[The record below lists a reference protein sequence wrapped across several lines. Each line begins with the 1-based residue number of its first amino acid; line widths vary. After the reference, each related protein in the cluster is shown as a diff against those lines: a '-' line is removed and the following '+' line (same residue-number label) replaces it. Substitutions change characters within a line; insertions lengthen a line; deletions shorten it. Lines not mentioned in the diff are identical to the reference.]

1 MSMMRTRFNPNRAFI
16 HALATGGDPI
26 SAAACTIFAKQK
38 ARNGEQETHGGL
50 TKHPI
55 KELTMEYLVLV
66 AVVSMMA
73 LYALI
78 IVGCLKQPEW

>member
-1 MSMMRTRFNPNRAFI
+1 MR
-16 HALATGGDPI
+16 
-26 SAAACTIFAKQK
+26 S
-38 ARNGEQETHGGL
+38 
-50 TKHPI
+50 TKHVAALLKRI
-55 KELTMEYLVLV
+55 KELTMEYLILI

>member
-1 MSMMRTRFNPNRAFI
+1 MADLHRTGQKPGNASLI
-16 HALATGGDPI
+16 G
-26 SAAACTIFAKQK
+26 SKTIFAKQK
-38 ARNGEQETHGGL
+38 TRNAEHQTDRRLIRPVKGDQYGI
-50 TKHPI
+50 PD
-55 KELTMEYLVLV
+55 LV